1 MADSF
6 AGDLERDHPLH
17 VLCVLYPFLLFLP
30 TSTRRPLKLLNI
42 TLTSKQAEESK
53 GTPNFQAQIV
63 NASRI
68 VADSQASAL
77 RYSTLLEHITLHIK
91 RPRNLCL
98 EIKEIIWWKPY
109 TAPAAAH
116 KVC

>member
-6 AGDLERDHPLH
+6 AGDLERDHFMSF
-17 VLCVLYPFLLFLP
+17 V
-30 TSTRRPLKLLNI
+30 RPLKLLNI

-53 GTPNFQAQIV
+53 GTPNLQAQIV

-77 RYSTLLEHITLHIK
+77 RYSTLLEHITHHTK

-109 TAPAAAH
+109 TALAAAH
-116 KVC
+116 KVCQTRRQDE